1 MFGNNHNKS
10 KSHNEKITGGL
21 QSGNACYHSVQNL
34 LSSSLLANN
43 IKAEIYTTTVFPVF
57 CLGLKLGLSH

>member
-10 KSHNEKITGGL
+10 KSHHEEITGGL
-21 QSGNACYHSVQNL
+21 RSGNACYHSVQNL

-43 IKAEIYTTTVFPVF
+43 IKAEICTTTVLPVF
-57 CLGLKLGLSH
+57 CLGVKLGLSH